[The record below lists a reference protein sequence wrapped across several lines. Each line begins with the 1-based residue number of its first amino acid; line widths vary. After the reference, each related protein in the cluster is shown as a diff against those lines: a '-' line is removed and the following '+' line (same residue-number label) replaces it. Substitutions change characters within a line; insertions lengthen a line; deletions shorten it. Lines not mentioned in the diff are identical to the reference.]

1 MSSFQPALVALAN
14 FWTSPMLNTR
24 EQIEEMSKDKLVQKH
39 DEMTTFVIE
48 NFWTSSWERQEN
60 AYQLVHYQLV
70 QENQKLQ
77 EKIEDYEEQLKKHFE
92 QNEMLL
98 AFGF

>member
-1 MSSFQPALVALAN
+1 MSSFQPAIVALAN

-60 AYQLVHYQLV
+60 DYKLV

>member
-24 EQIEEMSKDKLVQKH
+24 EQIEEMSKDKLVQKY

-60 AYQLVHYQLV
+60 AYQLV